1 MEYVLPPKNPVNSGE
16 NFRYITS
23 GLGRTLSCLCARDQ
37 LHGQA
42 PAPAR
47 TILASPTFG
56 RLVLPILPRR
66 LGKGGFGRVGCLAH
80 QQREK
85 GDVVP
90 ACTAPRGVPPRYP
103 ILGGRASGHALLVS
117 VLRDQPLGNARGSSP
132 AKLAARCVKR
142 DSAPGCPTRGDIIMC
157 HTADQQPHA
166 CSETVCNGQSPDR
179 LGVSWQ
185 RGTSILAWQ
194 WTFPRSLAR
203 PLPESA
209 CPVHPQAAQG
219 RPSKTGKAAL
229 GGVAGTESLNFQ
241 PSALSTNP

>member
-1 MEYVLPPKNPVNSGE
+1 MCFHQKIRSIRGKTFDTSRQVWEGLLAACAPVINC
-16 NFRYITS
+16 T
-23 GLGRTLSCLCARDQ
+23 
-37 LHGQA
+37 
-42 PAPAR
+42 
-47 TILASPTFG
+47 G
-56 RLVLPILPRR
+56 RLLHQPVQFSPHPRLVGWFCLYC
-66 LGKGGFGRVGCLAH
+66 LGGWEKEDLGAWAAWPTS
-80 QQREK
+80 EK

-209 CPVHPQAAQG
+209 CPAHPQAAQG
-219 RPSKTGKAAL
+219 RPSKTGQVAL